1 MTAKNGVSLNW
12 GGFDKAMGKAAL
24 KLGNTKSLMNSVGEA
39 LVSGTLQRF
48 ADEEDPQGQKWPKSG
63 RAANEGGQTLT
74 ERLQKSIDY
83 AATPDKVMVGS
94 NLVYARIH
102 QKGGAITPKKAKH
115 LVFKGTGGRTV
126 SADKVTIPPR
136 PFLGVSRADME
147 EVKETM
153 ADFLAGAFKP

>member
-74 ERLQKSIDY
+74 DTGRLQKSIDY

-94 NLVYARIH
+94 TTWFMPVFTRKAAPSRLKRQNVLSSREL
-102 QKGGAITPKKAKH
+102 GAERYPLI
-115 LVFKGTGGRTV
+115 R
-126 SADKVTIPPR
+126 
-136 PFLGVSRADME
+136 
-147 EVKETM
+147 
-153 ADFLAGAFKP
+153 

>member
-74 ERLQKSIDY
+74 DTGRLHRLRCHVRQGHGGQQPGLCPYSSERRHHH
-83 AATPDKVMVGS
+83 T
-94 NLVYARIH
+94 
-102 QKGGAITPKKAKH
+102 
-115 LVFKGTGGRTV
+115 
-126 SADKVTIPPR
+126 
-136 PFLGVSRADME
+136 
-147 EVKETM
+147 
-153 ADFLAGAFKP
+153 